1 MCLNVNIGNYHAM
14 VALPLMASPLG
25 IITVLME
32 PSPVMGLKLD
42 AIISVENE
50 VPDGCS
56 MKCHEDG
63 QKALMEN
70 PKRNPWPPP
79 NSGEHVL
86 RRWEMGLVRSMPL
99 WSPLIQVKSLACVQS
114 DNGNLFIGLV
124 VLSYEMIEL
133 DENTCARGMVF
144 LHFMTDEN
152 TCATVA
158 KTNLATVKEDEL
170 FSVLELYESFSC
182 YNDIVEQNMPSRFSE
197 KFLQKYGQ
205 IRYWDCAL
213 LTKGDMGNYDQ
224 LELLMCM
231 SMKWIQLVLCT
242 MLYRRIEWKLLIDC
256 NSKQCIESFL
266 AILDTKLLVISVN
279 KDNALQGKASNF
291 LVVWWNA
298 SATKE
303 LAMVMMGKQLCDVSH
318 GIVAFIMQR
327 HWGSWW
333 IIDIGG
339 TFCMESK

>member
-1 MCLNVNIGNYHAM
+1 MCHG
-14 VALPLMASPLG
+14 S
-25 IITVLME
+25 
-32 PSPVMGLKLD
+32 
-42 AIISVENE
+42 EN
-50 VPDGCS
+50 
-56 MKCHEDG
+56 K
-63 QKALMEN
+63 
-70 PKRNPWPPP
+70 
-79 NSGEHVL
+79 
-86 RRWEMGLVRSMPL
+86 
-99 WSPLIQVKSLACVQS
+99 
-114 DNGNLFIGLV
+114 F
-124 VLSYEMIEL
+124 SYS
-133 DENTCARGMVF
+133 
-144 LHFMTDEN
+144 
-152 TCATVA
+152 
-158 KTNLATVKEDEL
+158 NLATVKEDEL